1 MNTDTAVTQLVT
13 CSRDSCWALLLPRQ
27 KGLGSDHFRLMETP
41 GKSGELE
48 SGELSMRPRSPGSP
62 ILPSTRQ
69 TCPALGSGLGLS
81 DSAWL
86 RRPRMGEAGGCSS
99 AVLAQLLLPASPP
112 LRQVTECQ
120 PWAWRHDDIVACYL
134 PTWGQLLTQHSV
146 SPQPP
151 TRATVPVH
159 Q

>member
-1 MNTDTAVTQLVT
+1 MSHSWSHAAGTPA
-13 CSRDSCWALLLPRQ
+13 
-27 KGLGSDHFRLMETP
+27 GLCPFPDRDHFRLMEAP
-41 GKSGELE
+41 GKSEELE
-48 SGELSMRPRSPGSP
+48 SGKLSMRLRSPGSP

-69 TCPALGSGLGLS
+69 TCAALGSGLGLS

-86 RRPRMGEAGGCSS
+86 KMPRMGEASDCSS
-99 AVLAQLLLPASPP
+99 AVLAQLLLLASPP

-120 PWAWRHDDIVACYL
+120 PWAWRRDDIVAHYL

-151 TRATVPVH
+151 TRASVPVH